1 MSSGNEDT
9 LVLVEERLKVSPSS
23 WEVIEAFVD
32 LIIFDTTM
40 LFRGFRAVHRRIA
53 NLPVA
58 SHSSDSD
65 VVERLMRALA
75 LSCVYYPSRKACLPR
90 SAVLTCMLRRRG
102 VPAKLILAGRRMPT
116 AAHAWVEI
124 RGIVVNDRQD
134 VQKTYGILDK
144 I

>member
-65 VVERLMRALA
+65 VVERLMRAPHLIGVICA
-75 LSCVYYPSRKACLPR
+75 GSS
-90 SAVLTCMLRRRG
+90 SSQAVSPER
-102 VPAKLILAGRRMPT
+102 
-116 AAHAWVEI
+116 
-124 RGIVVNDRQD
+124 
-134 VQKTYGILDK
+134 
-144 I
+144 